1 MKNLN
6 TTPFTIVS
14 QSPSAVHMKTIK
26 ETSSLTGVSE
36 HHIRL
41 LCKGNKI
48 KYIRAGSK
56 YLVNYERF
64 LDYLNGES

>member
-1 MKNLN
+1 
-6 TTPFTIVS
+6 
-14 QSPSAVHMKTIK
+14 MKTIK